1 MIQLSELPRSSC
13 SKYPFM
19 FKLFAKFLVLKVSE
33 VRLQAGNRANT
44 LPSLLQIFLNNEP
57 VAKARR
63 GAGERRAMLL
73 YLQLLGADAVSP
85 APGSYRYY
93 QCYPIM
99 QEILL
104 ASLHHNCLS
113 SRPFGKAICWESIL
127 LILWLHILQ
136 IIYHKFSSTLI

>member
-57 VAKARR
+57 VAKA
-63 GAGERRAMLL
+63 
-73 YLQLLGADAVSP
+73 
-85 APGSYRYY
+85 
-93 QCYPIM
+93 
-99 QEILL
+99 
-104 ASLHHNCLS
+104 SLHHNCLS
-113 SRPFGKAICWESIL
+113 SRPFGKAIC
-127 LILWLHILQ
+127 
-136 IIYHKFSSTLI
+136 

>member
-57 VAKARR
+57 VKKAGRWAGSGGRCGQR
-63 GAGERRAMLL
+63 G
-73 YLQLLGADAVSP
+73 
-85 APGSYRYY
+85 PGSRRCISSSWERTATTNVISSCRKYY
-93 QCYPIM
+93 WPR
-99 QEILL
+99 LT
-104 ASLHHNCLS
+104 
-113 SRPFGKAICWESIL
+113 
-127 LILWLHILQ
+127 
-136 IIYHKFSSTLI
+136 IIVFPPGHLVKLFVEKVFC